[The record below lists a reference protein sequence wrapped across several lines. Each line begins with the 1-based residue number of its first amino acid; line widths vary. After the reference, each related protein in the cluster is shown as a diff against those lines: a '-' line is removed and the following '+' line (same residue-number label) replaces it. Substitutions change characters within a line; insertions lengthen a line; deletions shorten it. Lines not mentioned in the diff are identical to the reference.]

1 MLLNRDHG
9 LLMVI
14 DVQERLAPA
23 TADPDT
29 VIRNSVTLMTAA
41 NKLGIPVIVTE
52 QYPKGLGPTVKPI
65 KDLAPENAIM
75 DKVHFS
81 CARDDRIRDCLEK
94 NPYWQIVIT
103 GMEAHVCVAQTALSL
118 QDDGFDV
125 AVVADAVT
133 SRDPANKELA
143 LDRLRE
149 AGVTLIPTESVLFE
163 WLGNSQ
169 DPAFKELTAMIR

>member
-23 TADPDT
+23 TADPET
-29 VIRNSVTLMTAA
+29 VIGNSEKLLTAA
-41 NKLGIPVIVTE
+41 ARLGIPVIVTE
-52 QYPKGLGPTVKPI
+52 QYPKGLGGTVAALRDKAP
-65 KDLAPENAIM
+65 KDAIM

-81 CARDDRIRDCLEK
+81 CAGDERIRERLEASGR
-94 NPYWQIVIT
+94 WQVVIT
-103 GMEAHVCVAQTALSL
+103 GMEAHVCVAQTALAL
-118 QDDGFDV
+118 RNNGFDV

-143 LDRLRE
+143 LARLRE

-169 DPAFKELTAMIR
+169 DPAFKELTAMIK